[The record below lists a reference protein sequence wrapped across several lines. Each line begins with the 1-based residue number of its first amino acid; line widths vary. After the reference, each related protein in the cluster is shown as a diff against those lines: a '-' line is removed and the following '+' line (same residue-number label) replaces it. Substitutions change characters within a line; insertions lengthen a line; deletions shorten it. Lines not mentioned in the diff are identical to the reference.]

1 MSKLFTEVKTT
12 GFGEIDY
19 TKKLFFI
26 GSCFSDEIGKKFSG
40 LKFNTVINPFGV
52 LFNPVSIRK
61 LLEDSIERKV
71 DLSGVV
77 EQENVFVS
85 LFHHSKLYN
94 SDKDRFEKELKFI
107 TDQSHRFLKR
117 SNYLFIT
124 LGSAFIFRYKDL
136 NKVVAN
142 CHKLPGDLFVKDFVS
157 VSDEIENYRNLIQ
170 KLKTFNPG
178 LQIVF
183 TVSPVRHIK
192 EGLQENNQ
200 SKGALHLLIRELI
213 KEEDV
218 HYFPS
223 YEMVMDEFRDYR
235 FYKTDMIH
243 PNELA
248 VDLIFERLV
257 QANVSSATQTLMKE
271 VGSLQKMAKHK
282 PLHVENYSSFANGA
296 LRKINIFE
304 KKYPEFCFKAEK
316 EMLGSLCN

>member
-1 MSKLFTEVKTT
+1 MSKLYTEVKTI

-40 LKFNTVINPFGV
+40 LKFNSVINPFGV

-61 LLEDSIERKV
+61 LLEDSIERRV

-85 LFHHSKLYN
+85 LFHHSKLYS
-94 SDKDRFEKELKFI
+94 SDKARFENELKFI

-117 SNYLFIT
+117 ANFLFIT
-124 LGSAFIFRYKDL
+124 LGSAFIFKYKDL
-136 NKVVAN
+136 NEVVAN
-142 CHKLPGDLFVKDFVS
+142 CHKLPGELFVKEFVS
-157 VSDEIENYRNLIQ
+157 VLDEIENYKRLIQ
-170 KLKTFNPG
+170 KLKVFNPE
-178 LQIVF
+178 LQVVF

-213 KEEDV
+213 KEDGV

-248 VDLIFERLV
+248 VDLIFDRFV
-257 QANVSSATQTLMKE
+257 QANVLTATQTLMKE
-271 VGSLQKMAKHK
+271 IASLQKMVKHK

-304 KKYPEFCFKAEK
+304 EKYPEFCFKEEK
-316 EMLGSLCN
+316 EMLGRLCN